1 MKSVAQ
7 KLDII
12 SIRNQFPILHQQ
24 VNGKPLIYFDNA
36 ATTQKPEA
44 VIDALV
50 KYYTTDNAN
59 IHRAAH
65 TLAARSTD
73 MFEDTRKTIQTFINA
88 KEVEECI
95 FTKGVTESIN
105 LVAQTWGRK
114 FLQAGDEVIITSMEH
129 HSNIV
134 PWQMICEEKGA
145 ILKVIPINESGEL
158 LMDEYEKMLSSKT
171 KMVACVWVSN
181 ALGTINPVKEIITK
195 AHAVGAKVLLDGA
208 QACSH
213 LEVDVQDLDCDFLAV
228 SSHKLYGP
236 TGVGVL
242 YGKRALLESM
252 PPYQGGGEMIKE
264 VSFEKTTYNEIPY
277 KFEAGTPNIGDVIA
291 FKYALDFVNE
301 IGKENIAAHE
311 NALLKHCVNGLLEIN
326 HSVETLHA
334 TSNSEKTLHA
344 TSLQEPINHS
354 TIKPITLIGTAKEK
368 VSVQSFIIKGM
379 HHFDAGMMLDAKGIA
394 VRTGHHCTQP
404 LMNCL
409 GVDGTI
415 RASFSVYNTLEEV
428 DVFLEAVKKLVTLSN
443 QPSHS

>member
-1 MKSVAQ
+1 MNQ
-7 KLDII
+7 PNIDIK
-12 SIRNQFPILHQQ
+12 SIRKQFPILHQQ

-36 ATTQKPEA
+36 ATTQKPQS

-50 KYYTTDNAN
+50 NYYSNDNAN

-65 TLAARSTD
+65 TLAARSTER
-73 MFEDTRKTIQTFINA
+73 FEDTRKTIQQFINA
-88 KEVEECI
+88 READECI

-114 FLQAGDEVIITSMEH
+114 FLHAGDEVIISTMEH

-134 PWQMICEEKGA
+134 PWQLICEEKGA
-145 ILKVIPINESGEL
+145 ILKVIPINDAGEL
-158 LMDEYEKMLSSKT
+158 LMDEYEKMLSPKT
-171 KMVACVWVSN
+171 RFVSCVWVSN
-181 ALGTINPVKEIITK
+181 ALGTINPVKEIIEK

-213 LEVDVQDLDCDFLAV
+213 LEVDVQALDCDFLAV

-242 YGKRALLESM
+242 YGKRELLESM

-264 VSFEKTTYNEIPY
+264 VTFAGTTYNEIPY

-301 IGKENIAAHE
+301 IGKKNIANHE
-311 NALLKHCVNGLLEIN
+311 NDLLQYLTTGLQNANL
-326 HSVETLHA
+326 VETHNYASPTA
-334 TSNSEKTLHA
+334 TA
-344 TSLQEPINHS
+344 TATAPHTEGNKN
-354 TIKPITLIGTAKEK
+354 TPITLIGTAKQK
-368 VSVQSFIIKGM
+368 ISVQSFTINNM

-404 LMNCL
+404 LMQRL
-409 GVDGTI
+409 GLDGTI
-415 RASFSVYNTLEEV
+415 RVSFAVYNLKEEI
-428 DVFLEAVKKLVTLSN
+428 DVLIESLTKLSRL
-443 QPSHS
+443 